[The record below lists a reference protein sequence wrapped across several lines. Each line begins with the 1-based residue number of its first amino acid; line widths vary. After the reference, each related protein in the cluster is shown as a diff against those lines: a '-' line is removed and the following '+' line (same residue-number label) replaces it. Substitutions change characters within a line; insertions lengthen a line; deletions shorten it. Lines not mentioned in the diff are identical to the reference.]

1 MADASKIF
9 AHTVELV
16 IEAESAEVS
25 LLKVE
30 EIVRAVHESDALP
43 EGVRVRSYGVATP
56 EGESE

>member
-1 MADASKIF
+1 MANADKTF

-16 IEAESAEVS
+16 IEAGSAEES

-30 EIVRAVHESDALP
+30 EIVKAVHESDALP
-43 EGVRVRSYGVATP
+43 DGVRVRSYSVAVP